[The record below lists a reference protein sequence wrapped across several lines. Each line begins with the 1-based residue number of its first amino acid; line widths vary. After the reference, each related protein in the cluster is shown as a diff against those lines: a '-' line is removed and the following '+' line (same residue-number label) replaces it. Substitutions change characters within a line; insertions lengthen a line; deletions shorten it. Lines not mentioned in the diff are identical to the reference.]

1 MNSSLRSKKGW
12 LVSCLCV
19 GLMAATMWP
28 LALDARGAHGGP
40 PAQGGGIGVGGWTV
54 LAPVSYKNL
63 TLFPVRGRDLA
74 GSRDYITLDEGIKN
88 GTVTI
93 SEKGAGQTAIRRP
106 RGGRT
111 ANARVQQQNVSL
123 NEGGG
128 GGGAS
133 VNELALTNKSGK
145 KLLLLSGEVIVGG
158 QQDRIVEEDRIVPP
172 VSVPVSLSVFCVEHG
187 RWSHRTASAS
197 AGRAAPDSAE
207 RAVVLAP
214 GPAKPENFSSLGA
227 ISHPKLRGAA
237 QDKKQQ
243 SEVWK
248 EVSANNAK
256 LGTSNGT
263 DTYQEVYASRKVSGQ
278 MDDYIRALGK
288 EVLQPGVV
296 GVIVARNGELV
307 WVDAFASASLFAS
320 YWPKLL
326 KSYAV
331 DALGDNT
338 SDKRPT
344 IEQARRYLEDREGTV
359 AVAGQAGVY
368 QLIKT
373 EHPRYAVF
381 ELSDISVKTPLRL
394 HFNKMER

>member
-1 MNSSLRSKKGW
+1 MNSSLGSKKGW
-12 LVSCLCV
+12 LVSCLCAA
-19 GLMAATMWP
+19 LLAATLWP
-28 LALDARGAHGGP
+28 FAGDARGAHGRP
-40 PAQGGGIGVGGWTV
+40 SAQGVGVGGWTV

-88 GTVTI
+88 GTVII
-93 SEKGAGQTAIRRP
+93 SEKGAGQTALRRP
-106 RGGRT
+106 RGGRA
-111 ANARVQQQNVSL
+111 ANAHVQQQQVSSL
-123 NEGGG
+123 SGGV
-128 GGGAS
+128 GGAS
-133 VNELALTNKSGK
+133 VNELSLTNKSGK

-158 QQDRIVEEDRIVPP
+158 KQDRIVEEDRIVPP

-187 RWSHRTASAS
+187 RWQQRSASGGRGVGPTLNGAVVASA
-197 AGRAAPDSAE
+197 PD
-207 RAVVLAP
+207 
-214 GPAKPENFSSLGA
+214 NFSSLGA

-248 EVSANNAK
+248 EVSANNTK

-263 DTYQEVYASRKVSGQ
+263 DTYQEVYASKKVSGQ
-278 MDDYIRALGK
+278 MDDYIRTLGK

-331 DALGDNT
+331 DAMGDNT

-344 IEQARRYLEDREGTV
+344 VEQARRYLEDREGTV
-359 AVAGQAGVY
+359 AVAGQAGIY
-368 QLIKT
+368 QLVKT

-381 ELSDISVKTPLRL
+381 ELNDISLKTPLRL

>member
-1 MNSSLRSKKGW
+1 MSNSLVSKKGW
-12 LVSCLCV
+12 LVSCLC
-19 GLMAATMWP
+19 MALLATTLWP
-28 LALDARGAHGGP
+28 LARDARGAHGPKG
-40 PAQGGGIGVGGWTV
+40 QGGAAGSASGWTV

-74 GSRDYITLDEGIKN
+74 GSADYITLDQGIKN
-88 GTVTI
+88 GTVII
-93 SEKGAGQTAIRRP
+93 SEKGGGQQAALRRP
-106 RGGRT
+106 SRRGS
-111 ANARVQQQNVSL
+111 ANARVQQVST
-123 NEGGG
+123 NESS
-128 GGGAS
+128 AS

-158 QQDRIVEEDRIVPP
+158 KQDRIVEEDRIVPP

-187 RWSHRTASAS
+187 RWSQRASGTAGHQNAIQID
-197 AGRAAPDSAE
+197 GAA
-207 RAVVLAP
+207 VNAP
-214 GPAKPENFSSLGA
+214 APVKAENFSSLGA

-237 QDKKQQ
+237 QDKKMQ

-248 EVSANNAK
+248 EVSANNVK
-256 LGTSNGT
+256 LGTANST
-263 DTYQEVYASRKVSGQ
+263 DTYQEVYASKKVSGQ
-278 MDDYIRALGK
+278 MEDYIRTLGK

-326 KSYAV
+326 KSYVV
-331 DALGDNT
+331 DAIGEDT

-344 IEQARRYLEDREGTV
+344 IEQARRYLEEREGTV

-368 QLIKT
+368 QLVKT
-373 EHPRYAVF
+373 ENPRYAIF
-381 ELSDISVKTPLRL
+381 ELSDISLKTPLRL